1 MKNVLV
7 LSLMILLS
15 IPAISQSRKYNKA
28 MLSAIDKMNQSTDP
42 AAGLE
47 LAATF
52 EELSQLYPDQWFPA
66 YHASHVLIN
75 SSFAEPDGVKSD
87 ALLERALKSMESAMK
102 IAPEESELY
111 ALKALYFIGVISA
124 DPASRGQVYYQDVL
138 DAIQRSKNL
147 DPDNPRAFLLDGMMM
162 SNLPEFLG
170 GGPEAAKAIFLEA
183 DKKFKAFQNDDPLW
197 PSWGA
202 ELNQTELENLK

>member
-1 MKNVLV
+1 MKKVLLISFLV
-7 LSLMILLS
+7 LLS
-15 IPAISQSRKYNKA
+15 ITAISQSRKYNKA
-28 MLSAIDKMNQSTDP
+28 MLSAIEKMNQSNDP

-52 EELSQLYPDQWFPA
+52 EELSQLYPDQWLPA
-66 YHASHVLIN
+66 YHASHLLVI
-75 SSFAEPDGVKSD
+75 SSFDEPDGVKSD
-87 ALLERALKSMESAMK
+87 ALLERALKSLESAK
-102 IAPEESELY
+102 SIAPEESEVY

-138 DAIQRSKNL
+138 DAISTAKSLN
-147 DPDNPRAFLLDGMMM
+147 PDNPRAFLLDGMMTT
-162 SNLPEFLG
+162 NLPEFLG

-202 ELNQTELENLK
+202 DLNQDELEK